1 MIYLPDF
8 PQNRALPEGGALVS
22 AVVTRQVD

>member
-8 PQNRALPEGGALVS
+8 PQNRALLKGGALVS
-22 AVVTRQVD
+22 AMVTYQVD